1 MFKFAFLGILTVL
14 LIVVVFGS
22 AVPVPA
28 TTTKTLSVG
37 SANVFVDLAPNQ
49 YALNSPEGATSWA
62 IDLTSGV
69 APNNDFCTV
78 ATSFEEVITGGF
90 LESASAEGNVAATTF
105 DPESSAYCSASYALR
120 FVLDSPAQVRISGF
134 VSRSLPD
141 IGSYSNWVIA
151 LQNQTLGSCVGGV
164 TLFHVMQDDEY
175 ADSANFDQTL
185 NLDPCHYQLTVHS
198 GAVFSDDD
206 GYPSTAHY
214 DVLFEV
220 LSGNVHTCAGLPAT
234 IVGTAGIDLIN
245 GTSGNDVIVA
255 LGGNDE
261 VHGLDGNDIICGGD
275 GKDKLYGEGGKD
287 SVYGDAGNDTLD
299 GGTGNDRVYGGTG
312 NDAVLGGIGND
323 RLYGEAGIDTVS
335 GGTGTDTLSGGSGD
349 DVLSGNA
356 GDDAMTCGTGTDTAN
371 GNAGTDTADP
381 SCETVTGVP

>member
-69 APNNDFCTV
+69 AENGDFCTI
-78 ATSFEEVITGGF
+78 ATSFEEVFTGG
-90 LESASAEGNVAATTF
+90 LVESVSAEGNVAATTF

-151 LQNQTLGSCVGGV
+151 LQELTLGSCEGGV
-164 TLFHVMQDDEY
+164 NVFELLQVDNY
-175 ADSANFDQTL
+175 VDSATFDETL
-185 NLDPCHYQLTVHS
+185 NLGVCHYQLTAAS
-198 GAVFSDDD
+198 GAVFSWD
-206 GYPSTAHY
+206 GYNSTAHY
-214 DVLFEV
+214 DVLREV
-220 LSGNVHTCAGLPAT
+220 LSGNVHTCAGLAAT
-234 IVGTAGIDLIN
+234 ITGIDGSDLID
-245 GTSGNDVIVA
+245 GTPGDDVIAALDGDDTVHGLGGNDVICGGVGQDELFGD
-255 LGGNDE
+255 LGSDRLYGDE
-261 VHGLDGNDIICGGD
+261 DDDELSGGD
-275 GKDKLYGEGGKD
+275 GKDKLYGGPGNEKMSGGRGDDRMYGEGGRD
-287 SVYGDAGNDTLD
+287 AMNGNGGGDLLNGGPANDTINGDSGDDTITCKTGTDIAD
-299 GGTGNDRVYGGTG
+299 GGS
-312 NDAVLGGIGND
+312 
-323 RLYGEAGIDTVS
+323 GIDT
-335 GGTGTDTLSGGSGD
+335 
-349 DVLSGNA
+349 A
-356 GDDAMTCGTGTDTAN
+356 DATCE
-371 GNAGTDTADP
+371 
-381 SCETVTGVP
+381 SVTGVP